1 MLQIQIIDVDVHV
14 DDGDTHNIIP
24 VSAIASW
31 AELLNIDYAT
41 AMSLILHHND
51 VEGSGDRN
59 VWTGAYEQLVKDAL
73 SVRRQ
78 VSAALIRPLSPSGAL
93 VENGAAASFNLLYSG
108 VENTDEINDFVESI
122 SDDLDKAKEEFR
134 SEVLGDLA

>member
-1 MLQIQIIDVDVHV
+1 MLQIQIIDGDVYV

-51 VEGSGDRN
+51 VGGSGDRN
-59 VWTGAYEQLVKDAL
+59 VWSGAYEQLVKDAL
-73 SVRRQ
+73 SDRRQ

-93 VENGAAASFNLLYSG
+93 VENGAASSFKLLYSG
-108 VENTDEINDFVESI
+108 VENTGEINDFVESI
-122 SDDLDKAKEEFR
+122 RDNLDKAKEEFR
-134 SEVLGDLA
+134 SDVLGDLA